1 MSKTYVRNI
10 MHHGIISCPAE
21 TSAEEALKIMN
32 QNRIHAI
39 VVVDGPGYL
48 AGIVSQTGLMKFWQ
62 GGSAYA
68 MVMYAPVSEIMT
80 PSVVSCMPDM
90 ELSRAIKLLNRNKIH
105 RLVVVEER
113 NDGRFWPIGILSMTD
128 IVRHLDKSS
137 E

>member
-1 MSKTYVRNI
+1 MAKTYVRDI
-10 MHHGIISCPAE
+10 MHHGIISCPVE

-32 QNRIHAI
+32 QNRIHAV

-48 AGIVSQTGLMKFWQ
+48 AGIVSQTDLMKSWQ
-62 GGSAYA
+62 GGSDYA
-68 MVMYAPVSEIMT
+68 KVMHAPISEIMT

-90 ELSRAIKLLNRNKIH
+90 ELGRAIKLLNSNKIH

-128 IVRHLDKSS
+128 IVRHMEHSS